1 MKLANYFKNI
11 MNNRFSKI
19 LYNNMYTI
27 FIIVALILLSFYYIK
42 NYYNTEDEN
51 DEDNDEDNNED
62 NDEKN
67 VEESK
72 QHNNEGFFQYS
83 TFTNYMPF
91 GSHSSVKEGLQNFEP
106 HINRLIMQKIK
117 EAEAEEPNYDCQSY
131 LDRYPDLKKAFGES
145 CTNIQTRMRAIGHW
159 IQYGKNE
166 KRNPTSI
173 EKLSDLQ
180 KEALQQKRNEQL
192 QLELINEI
200 AKLQARHDNEHREEK
215 DKDYRLEEKK
225 KLCQSRMTRAA
236 SSMRIAENK
245 LDNARRQANRTRQ
258 ICRRAPSYFKKQ
270 DPNLKKQDPNLK
282 KKKRLRKTTILVG
295 NSNQNVK
302 TIEIPMGIKRVNA
315 NYINT
320 WGGRP
325 CKGPYTCGAS
335 DRFKTEIY
343 TGSNGKK
350 YLKTTRL
357 DSNGGWGMQ
366 LKFKARTQ

>member
-1 MKLANYFKNI
+1 MKLANYFNNL
-11 MNNRFSKI
+11 MNSRFSEI
-19 LYNNMYTI
+19 LHNNKYFT
-27 FIIVALILLSFYYIK
+27 FIIIVLIILAFYYLK
-42 NYYNTEDEN
+42 NYYNTEDKNDNQANEEANEEANN
-51 DEDNDEDNNED
+51 DENN
-62 NDEKN
+62 K
-67 VEESK
+67 ESK
-72 QHNNEGFFQYS
+72 QQNNEGFFQYS

-91 GSHSSVKEGLQNFEP
+91 TTQSSIQEGLQNFEP

-180 KEALQQKRNEQL
+180 KEKLQQKRNEQL

-200 AKLQARHDNEHREEK
+200 AKLQARHDKEHREEK

-225 KLCQSRMTRAA
+225 KLCQSRMSRAV

-245 LDNARRQANRTRQ
+245 MDIARIQANRTRR
-258 ICRRAPSYFKKQ
+258 ICRKAPGPIIQKKIIKKEE
-270 DPNLKKQDPNLK
+270 PLKD
-282 KKKRLRKTTILVG
+282 TTIFVG
-295 NSNQNVK
+295 NSGQNSK
-302 TIEIPMGIKRVNA
+302 TIEIPMGIKEVDT

-325 CKGPYTCGAS
+325 CNGPNSCGVG
-335 DRFKTEIY
+335 DRFNAEIY
-343 TGSNGKK
+343 TSGGKQ

-357 DSNGGWGMQ
+357 DSGGGWGMQ
-366 LKFKARTQ
+366 VKFKAKTT